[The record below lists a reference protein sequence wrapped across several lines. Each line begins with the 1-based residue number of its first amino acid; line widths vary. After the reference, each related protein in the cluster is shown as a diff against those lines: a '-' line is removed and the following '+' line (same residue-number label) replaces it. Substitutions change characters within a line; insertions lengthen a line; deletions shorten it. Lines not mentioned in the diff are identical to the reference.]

1 MLPRLKASCSPETY
15 CQGGMKTEK
24 PKEKCTTETTY
35 NNSRKKFLEEIR
47 HRTGQE
53 VAPMSL
59 LLEKGEAQG
68 RPYYSTIA

>member
-1 MLPRLKASCSPETY
+1 MNNAQQKQP
-15 CQGGMKTEK
+15 
-24 PKEKCTTETTY
+24 TTILE
-35 NNSRKKFLEEIR
+35 KKFLEEIR